1 MGLIFYKI
9 INHFTFFIKR
19 YTKSH
24 CKSLII
30 DNNRLT
36 YINQSFD
43 VTIIETKKYDKI
55 NEKSFFDLD
64 KQIFQENAHNLLK
77 NNQIYLLHY
86 PKGNEMEISPGI
98 IQNITIDNTKIEHLC
113 SSSGGSLGAPL
124 INKNTHQVLG
134 IHKGEKGK
142 KYNIGTLLKEP
153 IEKFKEEIKT
163 KNIDIE
169 KYIQEN
175 ENIEI
180 EEKKEI
186 INEENKSEETNEI
199 KGNAND
205 VNDVKDINDKEN
217 IEEKKEI
224 INNENKNIEINENKE
239 NIIDKEKK
247 ELNK

>member
-1 MGLIFYKI
+1 MSLKEIKVLKGFSKTHICKI
-9 INHFTFFIKR
+9 NCKDGSYGTGFFCNIPFGWNNYLKVLMTSNHILNEKDIQPGQTINFSIDNDFKKYSI
-19 YTKSH
+19 
-24 CKSLII
+24 II

-36 YINQSFD
+36 YINKSFD

-64 KQIFQENAHNLLK
+64 KQIFQENAYSILK

-186 INEENKSEETNEI
+186 MNGENKWEEIT
-199 KGNAND
+199 
-205 VNDVKDINDKEN
+205 
-217 IEEKKEI
+217 
-224 INNENKNIEINENKE
+224 
-239 NIIDKEKK
+239 
-247 ELNK
+247 